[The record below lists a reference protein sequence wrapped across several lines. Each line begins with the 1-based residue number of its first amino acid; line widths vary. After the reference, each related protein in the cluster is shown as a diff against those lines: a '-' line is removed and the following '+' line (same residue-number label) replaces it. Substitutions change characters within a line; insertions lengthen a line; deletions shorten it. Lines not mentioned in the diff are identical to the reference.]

1 MIRLR
6 RREALACLAAAVCL
20 VAISS
25 PASAQSPAPVPSSP
39 VPTAVAPGTPQ
50 ASAVPTTGIT
60 STRPRPILD
69 GLLTTASGER
79 VVSDV
84 VTAYESRGAR
94 GRQAATR
101 SPVNPLSSYRAQL
114 QKQGWKFV
122 VDEPTRISAQRKG
135 DWIVMTTTDV
145 GTLTKNQQWV
155 TVLAFAQ
162 LIPKV
167 AVP

>member
-1 MIRLR
+1 M
-6 RREALACLAAAVCL
+6 
-20 VAISS
+20 
-25 PASAQSPAPVPSSP
+25 
-39 VPTAVAPGTPQ
+39 
-50 ASAVPTTGIT
+50 PTTGIT